1 MNEARTDDRDK
12 VYLDVNSLSEQ
23 ELEELARKVVE
34 KLRESIRQEK
44 DRSGRS

>member
-1 MNEARTDDRDK
+1 MNEARSNDRDK

-23 ELEELARKVVE
+23 ELEELARKVVK

-44 DRSGRS
+44 DRSGCS

>member
-1 MNEARTDDRDK
+1 MNETRGDDRDK
-12 VYLDVNSLSEQ
+12 VNLDVNSLSEQ
-23 ELEELARKVVE
+23 DLEELARKVVK